1 MIRRLIKLIIITVA
15 TLVFGSALYL
25 QFSNAN
31 WSVKC
36 ASGDYN
42 YGCNVPNLNVILVTA
57 IGYAL
62 CVIFIARWK
71 PK

>member
-1 MIRRLIKLIIITVA
+1 MIRRLIKLVVITVA

-25 QFSNAN
+25 QFSNVN

-42 YGCNVPNLNVILVTA
+42 YGCNASIEPNWVRARYFRSNNPRFGMSGLV
-57 IGYAL
+57 
-62 CVIFIARWK
+62 
-71 PK
+71 